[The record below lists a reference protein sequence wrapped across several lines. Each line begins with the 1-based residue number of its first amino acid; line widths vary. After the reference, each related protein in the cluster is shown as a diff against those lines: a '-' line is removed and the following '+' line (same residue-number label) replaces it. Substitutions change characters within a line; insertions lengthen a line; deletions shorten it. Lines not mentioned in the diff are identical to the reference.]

1 MAPGCDKHLQTWS
14 KHPQTRF
21 PSPTFSSSP
30 DSSHS
35 FHLPRAEPGVRCWM
49 EAGQLGDLDDR
60 VSAHG
65 PLLPPCPCE
74 GTRCGPSLPRVL
86 ASQDGGR
93 SCLGAASF
101 PVWERLC
108 SLESLV
114 RVGEGERTR
123 VREDSRR
130 TERGD
135 VHCFLGEALAAV
147 RFPRLQRGID
157 WLLQVADQP
166 CEPSSFHRIKSG
178 CGF

>member
-1 MAPGCDKHLQTWS
+1 MTNTSRRGANIRRQGFLLQLSHHLQTRHTAS
-14 KHPQTRF
+14 ICLV
-21 PSPTFSSSP
+21 PSLVSGAGWRQVSLETSMTVSLPTVP
-30 DSSHS
+30 S
-35 FHLPRAEPGVRCWM
+35 FLPVPVKGPG
-49 EAGQLGDLDDR
+49 AT
-60 VSAHG
+60 
-65 PLLPPCPCE
+65 
-74 GTRCGPSLPRVL
+74 GTRLPGVL

-108 SLESLV
+108 SLESLA

-147 RFPRLQRGID
+147 RFPCLQRGID